1 MIEIKNMKK
10 NQMEILEL
18 KYTITKIVF
27 KITQLAT
34 GDDRENS
41 KTKVELETRILWYQ
55 NHSPG
60 ICPLVTKAWMKV
72 EIQ

>member
-18 KYTITKIVF
+18 KYTITEIVF

-41 KTKVELETRILWYQ
+41 KTKVELETRIL
-55 NHSPG
+55 
-60 ICPLVTKAWMKV
+60 
-72 EIQ
+72 